1 MKSSTGTI
9 SIRPMRDINNNI
21 TNYYVIPVKA
31 SGQDDSDLET
41 CYYFDEQWK
50 HVSSKSLKDT
60 KLQNLVCIRQ
70 RLLHHLSDDV
80 KARLLGF
87 VQTNGY
93 EINTSARLLSAN
105 AKTLAVNCGLNNLFL
120 AVEETI
126 GQVDSANAWSVTI
139 PVAPG
144 TRRGVILV
152 FRLLDDEGTGS
163 IIATSDPEVESGS
176 SN

>member
-1 MKSSTGTI
+1 
-9 SIRPMRDINNNI
+9 MRDINNNI
-21 TNYYVIPVKA
+21 TNYYVVPVRT
-31 SGQDDSDLET
+31 SCQDDSEIEM

-60 KLQNLVCIRQ
+60 KLQNLVCIRH
-70 RLLHHLSDDV
+70 RLLDDLADDV
-80 KARLLGF
+80 RTRLHGF

-105 AKTLAVNCGLNNLFL
+105 AKTLVVNCGLNNLFL

-126 GQVDSANAWSVTI
+126 GQVDSANAWAVTI

-152 FRLLDDEGTGS
+152 FRLLDDDGTGA